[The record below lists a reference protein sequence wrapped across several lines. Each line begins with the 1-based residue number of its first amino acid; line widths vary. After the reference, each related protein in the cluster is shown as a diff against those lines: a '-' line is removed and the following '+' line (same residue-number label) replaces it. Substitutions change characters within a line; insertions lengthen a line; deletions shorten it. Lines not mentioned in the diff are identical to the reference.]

1 MDERP
6 WQRTY
11 YTMKSL
17 GSTLKGAREL
27 ISFTL
32 RQVEEATG
40 ISNAYLSQLENDK
53 IKKPSANVL
62 YKLASTYKIELNTL
76 LSAAG
81 IIEKSDKSD
90 KPKENNEWMNRLA
103 FYADNLSNEEK
114 EKVLEYIRFMKFT
127 NKNA

>member
-1 MDERP
+1 
-6 WQRTY
+6 
-11 YTMKSL
+11 MKSL
-17 GSTLKGAREL
+17 GSTLKEAREM
-27 ISFTL
+27 ITFTL
-32 RQVEEATG
+32 RQVEDATG

-62 YKLASTYKIELNTL
+62 YKLASIYKIELNTL

-81 IIEKSDKSD
+81 IIDKSAKSDE
-90 KPKENNEWMNRLA
+90 PRENNEWMNRLA
-103 FYADNLSNEEK
+103 FYADGLSNEEK